1 MSVWYSVKAARSGV
15 VAVNKRGEVA
25 VKKKAG
31 ELRGSQIIRYLME
44 MV

>member
-25 VKKKAG
+25 VRKG
-31 ELRGSQIIRYLME
+31 GGTEG
-44 MV
+44 